1 MDLTISTGT
10 LSVILGIL
18 GGGGLLGLLGKIYAL
33 RKTIDDKRDEKSCVI
48 CRGEVDAR
56 VQAIK
61 DLMSVAFDDLR
72 KELNEALDK
81 RASKAEVI
89 AHTTLLAQHT
99 TELEVLKTK
108 LDVLTESSKRNES
121 MLERVLDRLS
131 RQPTLP
137 PPA

>member
-1 MDLTISTGT
+1 LDLTISTGT